1 MKKSIILD
9 NARKKLDV
17 TALNAMQEAMS
28 ATEAKEIILL
38 SPTGSGKTLAFNL
51 RMLRYLRE
59 PGAGYV
65 QSVILAPSRELV
77 IQIAGVTRSLAT
89 GYKTVALYGGHSML
103 DETRSLQPCPDI
115 VVATPGRMLDHLDRN
130 NLSVD
135 RTEALVL
142 DEYDK
147 SLELGFAM
155 EMKHIIKRMN
165 RRRLTILT
173 SATTLG
179 EMPDYMKL
187 TRPEIFDYTS
197 SDQSSEPM
205 IEVAGVSSPERD
217 KLGTLSQLLLSLP
230 TGRGIVF
237 VNHRESAERVY
248 QALRSQSIPVGLYH
262 GGLEQ
267 IDREKAIDLFN
278 NGTTP
283 ILVSTDLGSRGLDID
298 DVNYIIHYHMPP
310 SPESW
315 THRNGRTARMGAS
328 GSVFVITA
336 PDEKMPEYIGITNSY
351 VPAEHPANPIRSD
364 VATLYF
370 NLGRREKISRG
381 DVAGYLIQKGGLE
394 APEIGKII
402 VRDHCALAAVP
413 AAKADEVIAAVK
425 SDKIKGQRVRV
436 SLMQ

>member
-1 MKKSIILD
+1 
-9 NARKKLDV
+9 
-17 TALNAMQEAMS
+17 
-28 ATEAKEIILL
+28 
-38 SPTGSGKTLAFNL
+38 
-51 RMLRYLRE
+51 
-59 PGAGYV
+59 
-65 QSVILAPSRELV
+65 
-77 IQIAGVTRSLAT
+77 
-89 GYKTVALYGGHSML
+89 
-103 DETRSLQPCPDI
+103 
-115 VVATPGRMLDHLDRN
+115 
-130 NLSVD
+130 
-135 RTEALVL
+135 
-142 DEYDK
+142 
-147 SLELGFAM
+147 
-155 EMKHIIKRMN
+155 
-165 RRRLTILT
+165 
-173 SATTLG
+173 
-179 EMPDYMKL
+179 
-187 TRPEIFDYTS
+187 
-197 SDQSSEPM
+197 
-205 IEVAGVSSPERD
+205 
-217 KLGTLSQLLLSLP
+217 
-230 TGRGIVF
+230 
-237 VNHRESAERVY
+237 
-248 QALRSQSIPVGLYH
+248 
-262 GGLEQ
+262 Q

-283 ILVSTDLGSRGLDID
+283 ILVSTDLGSRGWDID